1 MQRNTNVGL
10 EENTEWSDWKRGSGK
25 RRSLKS
31 MESEDLKNV
40 FLNIEHTS
48 LIVLDIIT
56 CLAYV
61 GL

>member
-1 MQRNTNVGL
+1 
-10 EENTEWSDWKRGSGK
+10 
-25 RRSLKS
+25 

-40 FLNIEHTS
+40 FLTVLTVKIIYIEHTS